1 VFAAHKNVHGHEGGA
16 VLFFQFDFPLKSF
29 VFLRK
34 GKPPPVDH
42 IELGV
47 RTLQIEAD
55 ALARLPERLGPDF
68 VRAVESILGCEGRV
82 VVTGIGK
89 SGLVGQ
95 KIASTLSS
103 IGAPSFFLHPSDG
116 VHGDLGMVTKA
127 DVIIALSYSGETEE
141 LLRVMPV
148 FARLNT
154 PVIAITGGMDSTLA
168 KEAMAVLDVS
178 VAQEAC
184 PMNLTPTAS
193 STATLAMGDALAMA
207 VLEASGFCEDDF
219 AGFHPGGSL
228 GKSLIRV
235 QELMVTGDA
244 VPVVSIEAPLN
255 HVTREISAKKL
266 GMTCVVNAS
275 GGLAGIITDGDLR
288 RALERTN
295 GNISSNA
302 GKLMTPSPGTISGS
316 LMAAAALEVMESKS
330 ITTLIVVEEVDGK
343 TQGIIHLHH
352 LLRAGVA

>member
-1 VFAAHKNVHGHEGGA
+1 M
-16 VLFFQFDFPLKSF
+16 LFFQFNFPLKSL

-34 GKPPPVDH
+34 GKSPPVDH
-42 IELGV
+42 IERGI

-68 VRAVESILGCEGRV
+68 VRAVESILGCKGRV
-82 VVTGIGK
+82 VVTGMGK

-95 KIASTLSS
+95 KIAATLSS

-116 VHGDLGMVTKA
+116 IHGDLGMVTGA

-148 FARLNT
+148 FARLDT
-154 PVIAITGGMDSTLA
+154 PVIAITGGKDSTLA

-193 STATLAMGDALAMA
+193 STATMAMGDALAMA
-207 VLEASGFCEDDF
+207 VLEASGFREEDF
-219 AGFHPGGSL
+219 ASFHPGGAL
-228 GKSLIRV
+228 GKRLIRV

-255 HVTREISAKKL
+255 KVTRKISAKKL
-266 GMTCVVNAS
+266 GMTCVVNAT
-275 GGLAGIITDGDLR
+275 GDLAGIITDGDLR

-295 GNISSNA
+295 GNLSSNA
-302 GKLMTPSPGTISGS
+302 GELMTPSPGTVTGNV
-316 LMAAAALEVMESKS
+316 MAAAALQIMESKS
-330 ITTLIVVEEVDGK
+330 ITSLVVVEEAGGK
-343 TQGIIHLHH
+343 LLGIIHLHH
-352 LLRAGVA
+352 LLRAGVV